1 MFGILAS
8 AALMPAPV
16 RLGAP
21 WPVRA
26 RAPWPVRARAPLLLD
41 ASDELQEELDALRT
55 LYRQDVES
63 LQYTVD
69 ALTAQL
75 EGRGDGSSRTSSDP
89 EVSELEAELAEYK
102 DRALRAEAELEDT
115 RAEIVAV
122 KQLAADDVLANEG
135 LMRDLEEQ
143 LREAKAIGQA
153 ERDGGGAVGETNQEL
168 REQIADLLEALQ
180 EAEVA
185 SAELMAL
192 RPKYAELE
200 LKLKGGSKIGLG
212 TAPSAGVMD
221 MKISDEDGDSCTNEL
236 DW

>member
-16 RLGAP
+16 RLG
-21 WPVRA
+21 
-26 RAPWPVRARAPLLLD
+26 APWPVRARAPLLLD

-143 LREAKAIGQA
+143 LREAKAAILQA

>member
-1 MFGILAS
+1 MSMFGILAS

-26 RAPWPVRARAPLLLD
+26 RAPLLLD
-41 ASDELQEELDALRT
+41 ASDELQEEL
-55 LYRQDVES
+55 
-63 LQYTVD
+63 D

-143 LREAKAIGQA
+143 LREAKAAIGQA